1 MNTLLNYLKAVSYTY
16 NTRWELVI
24 VDQFALCHMMVAT
37 PSQNYISFWHNFL
50 GFSIVLIMGR
60 LSKATRGMRARALHC
75 TQARLSKQG
84 KMKSNVQPAS
94 EWCLLPWDCTF
105 LIQNMAFQ
113 IRLNLTHAEHVH
125 AWIVWAVGI
134 NAWMNVHFHGHNTCT
149 HTKTQLLQCR
159 QAQVLLYFLQMV
171 VVLQTM
177 VLLLLHSHRWDTCS
191 AFKVTSIS

>member
-1 MNTLLNYLKAVSYTY
+1 MSHDGGNSLTKLHFILAYFFGIFHSSNYGQAIKSNARYAGQSSSL
-16 NTRWELVI
+16 
-24 VDQFALCHMMVAT
+24 H
-37 PSQNYISFWHNFL
+37 P
-50 GFSIVLIMGR
+50 
-60 LSKATRGMRARALHC
+60 SKALQTRQDEKQCSAGKWVMPVAMGLHL
-75 TQARLSKQG
+75 Q
-84 KMKSNVQPAS
+84 
-94 EWCLLPWDCTF
+94 F

-125 AWIVWAVGI
+125 AWIAWAVGI